1 MVSVTPVNDL
11 SARSCNCC
19 TEKADI
25 EIHFTN
31 WNNTRDSVIV
41 LCNRCASDLKRRLR
55 DDT

>member
-11 SARSCNCC
+11 SAKFCNCC

-25 EIHFTN
+25 EIHFAN
-31 WNNTRDSVIV
+31 WNNTRDSVMV
-41 LCNRCASDLKRRLR
+41 LCNRCAGDLKRRLR